1 MYLSIIIIPLLGSVI
16 SGFFGRK
23 IGVKGAQIITSFSII
38 VTAIL
43 AMITFVEVGLKKT
56 PVLIQLFR

>member
-23 IGVKGAQIITSFSII
+23 VGVKGGQLITSFSII
-38 VTAIL
+38 VTAIFAIIAFL
-43 AMITFVEVGLKKT
+43 EVGLKNT
-56 PVLIQLFR
+56 PVLIELFR